1 MQTKKTMGF
10 ILFFLLATVVVA
22 APVLSVVP
30 DTINF
35 QGMLTDDNG
44 DAVAD
49 GSYVMRFYLFDAAT
63 GGNQLWNN
71 PDGELQTVTV
81 TNGVYNVQLG
91 INESLDYTIFNG
103 GTVWLEVVVEGE
115 TLSPRQPLTSTAY
128 ALKAG
133 DADTLAGQTL
143 GDLNTAYVNIG
154 ETDVVTS
161 AMVAPDTLVA
171 ADLAAN
177 SVNASEISTG
187 AVGTLEIANGAV
199 TAADLAEDYVNT
211 AGDTM
216 TGALNLPANGLRVG
230 TSQLVVTGGRIGL
243 GTSSPN
249 EQLELTGNLRLPAT
263 TSTTG
268 IIRSG
273 SGTLIHTY
281 GSWNFFAGERAGNLT
296 ITGPFNTA
304 SGHNALHNNTAGSSN
319 TASGSMA
326 LYENTTGDDNTAS
339 GTRALLYNT
348 TGIHGTAL
356 GERAGYTNT
365 TGNGNTFIGCDSD
378 ASADDLINATALG
391 YSAVVNGSNRVR
403 IGNTYVS
410 QIGGNVGWSNLS
422 DIRGKADIAE
432 ITLGL
437 DFINSLRPVE
447 FRLIDGNDGLD
458 LGFIAQDIETL
469 LGTGYNI
476 LGIGGDIDR
485 MLSLRYTDF
494 IAPMVKAIQE
504 QQAQIDVQQEVIER
518 QDGLIT
524 ELQSAVAA
532 LKVEMA
538 AIRAKQ

>member
-1 MQTKKTMGF
+1 MQTKKIVSL

-22 APVLSVVP
+22 APVLSTVP

-103 GTVWLEVVVEGE
+103 GTAWLEVVVEGE

-161 AMVAPDTLVA
+161 AMVAPDTLLA

-187 AVGTLEIANGAV
+187 AVGTLEIANGSV

-216 TGALNLPANGLRVG
+216 TGTLNLPANGLRVG
-230 TSQLVVTGGRIGL
+230 TSQLVVTGDRIGL

-273 SGTLIHTY
+273 SNRFIHAYGTR
-281 GSWNFFAGERAGNLT
+281 NFFAGTNAGNLSM
-296 ITGPFNTA
+296 TGTDNTANGTVALYANTTGSQYRQRRPGAPFQHHRPIIQPAVLGAQFQHHRRPQHRQRCLGALFQHRRRRQHRQRLPGALYQHDRRRQHRQRFPGRSIPTPTATATPPAVPGHSIPTPPATPTPPAVTGRSIPTPTGDPTPPAVPWRSIPTPPATTTPPAVTRRSIPTPPAPNTA
-304 SGHNALHNNTAGSSN
+304 SGSGALCSNTTGDYNTASGSEALYANTDGNSN
-319 TASGSMA
+319 TASG
-326 LYENTTGDDNTAS
+326 Y
-339 GTRALLYNT
+339 
-348 TGIHGTAL
+348 
-356 GERAGYTNT
+356 
-365 TGNGNTFIGCDSD
+365 
-378 ASADDLINATALG
+378 
-391 YSAVVNGSNRVR
+391 
-403 IGNTYVS
+403 
-410 QIGGNVGWSNLS
+410 
-422 DIRGKADIAE
+422 
-432 ITLGL
+432 
-437 DFINSLRPVE
+437 
-447 FRLIDGNDGLD
+447 
-458 LGFIAQDIETL
+458 
-469 LGTGYNI
+469 
-476 LGIGGDIDR
+476 
-485 MLSLRYTDF
+485 
-494 IAPMVKAIQE
+494 
-504 QQAQIDVQQEVIER
+504 
-518 QDGLIT
+518 
-524 ELQSAVAA
+524 
-532 LKVEMA
+532 
-538 AIRAKQ
+538 